1 MDTRLISF
9 LIFATLFSVFFPE
22 ISFATT
28 SVDTPIGNT
37 LCTAASWANGNM
49 GAGIATLSIIIMGI
63 LALLGKVSWNLAILH
78 VVGVALLVG
87 ASSFIS
93 SLNAGASGC

>member
-1 MDTRLISF
+1 MDIRLLSVT
-9 LIFATLFSVFFPE
+9 IFTTLFAVFSPE
-22 ISFATT
+22 ISFAAA
-28 SVDTPIGNT
+28 SVDTTIGNT

-63 LALLGKVSWNLAILH
+63 LALLGKVSWNLATLH
-78 VVGVALLVG
+78 VVGTALLVG
-87 ASSFIS
+87 AGSFVS